1 MAGQGQPS
9 AMNLEAHF
17 PLVPPPRPVP
27 FLLRV
32 QVLFGGVFNFIGWI
46 FFTFGMVFAVVFGSL
61 ADVTSWYHFRGPVAT
76 ANGTLLEVKET
87 SASENNVRIYSYK
100 YSFRAEGTDHEGVS
114 YSTGRRHEP
123 GEQVVV
129 EYVEGNPALSR
140 LRGMRRAEFGPWVLF
155 VLIFPLVGFIFIV
168 VSLRGGLKANRLLA
182 HGKLAWGQLVSKEP
196 TNTRIN
202 NRVVYKLTF
211 DFQPEEG
218 GHAQAVARSHMPEKL
233 QDEQRERLLYDP
245 FRPENAV
252 LLDSLP
258 ASPAIDLTGNLR
270 PRNPVLAALTLL
282 LPGIPL
288 ASLAVLLYFLYL
300 R

>member
-1 MAGQGQPS
+1 MHEQ
-9 AMNLEAHF
+9 AHF

-27 FLLRV
+27 FLLRA
-32 QVLFGGVFNFIGWI
+32 QVLFGGVFSFIGW
-46 FFTFGMVFAVVFGSL
+46 FFFSFGMVFATVFGSF
-61 ADVTSWYHFRGPVAT
+61 ADLTSWYHFRGPVAT
-76 ANGTLLEVKET
+76 AGGVLVEVKET
-87 SASENNVRIYSYK
+87 SATENNVRVYSYK
-100 YSFRAEGTDHEGVS
+100 YSFRAEGSDYEGVS
-114 YSTGRRHEP
+114 YRTGRHHEP

-129 EYVEGNPALSR
+129 EYIEGNPALSR
-140 LRGMRRAEFGPWVLF
+140 IRGMRRAEFGPWVLF
-155 VLIFPLVGFIFIV
+155 VLVFPLVGFVFIL
-168 VSLRGGLKANRLLA
+168 VSLRGGLKANRLLRN
-182 HGKLAWGQLVSKEP
+182 GKLAWGELVSKEP

-202 NRVVYKLTF
+202 NRTVYKLTF

-245 FRPENAV
+245 FRPETAV

-270 PRNPVLAALTLL
+270 TRNSVLAALTLL

-288 ASLAVLLYFLYL
+288 AALGVLLYFVYF

>member
-1 MAGQGQPS
+1 M
-9 AMNLEAHF
+9 EAHF
-17 PLVPPPRPVP
+17 PLAPPPRPVP
-27 FLLRV
+27 FLLRA
-32 QVLFGGVFNFIGWI
+32 QVLFGGIFSFIGWV
-46 FFTFGMVFAVVFGSL
+46 FFTFGMVFAVVFSSS
-61 ADVTSWYHFRGPVAT
+61 ADLTSWYHFRGPVDT
-76 ANGTLLEVKET
+76 ANGTLTEVTET

-100 YSFRAEGTDHEGVS
+100 YSFRAEGADYEGVS
-114 YSTGRRHEP
+114 YLPGRSHEP

-129 EYVEGNPALSR
+129 EYVEGNPSLSR
-140 LRGMRRAEFGPWVLF
+140 IRGMRRAEFGPWILF
-155 VLIFPLVGFIFIV
+155 VMIFPLVGFIFIL
-168 VSLRGGLKANRLLA
+168 VSLRGGLKANRLLRN
-182 HGKLAWGQLVSKEP
+182 GRLAWGELVSKEP

-245 FRPENAV
+245 FRPEKAV

-258 ASPAIDLTGNLR
+258 ASPAIDLTGNLQ
-270 PRNPVLAALTLL
+270 PRNPTFAALALL

-288 ASLAVLLYFLYL
+288 AGLAVLVYFLYL